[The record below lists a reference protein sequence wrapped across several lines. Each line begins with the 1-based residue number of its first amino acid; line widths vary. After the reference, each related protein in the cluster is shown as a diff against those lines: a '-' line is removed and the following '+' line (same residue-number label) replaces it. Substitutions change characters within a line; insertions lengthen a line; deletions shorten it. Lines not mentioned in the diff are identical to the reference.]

1 MIEGKNLL
9 MNIHGWSRNVVVT
22 TKVYATRSWYFYAL
36 GTGHVNKCVFS
47 MPSHFQDLPRFAK
60 IRQGC
65 SADRGSLRTILGISA
80 NNL

>member
-60 IRQGC
+60 AVAPTGVSGGEIF
-65 SADRGSLRTILGISA
+65 
-80 NNL
+80 

>member
-60 IRQGC
+60 IRQDSPRFAKAVAPTGV
-65 SADRGSLRTILGISA
+65 SGGEMF
-80 NNL
+80 